1 MNRNVWLNHSFGN
14 INERIHRVWGE
25 APEIAITHTQ
35 SSRITSS
42 SSSFRGFRLSS
53 IAAALLTALSVPATA
68 ENITY
73 DDTHTTNPG
82 LQTEPVV
89 ANSVEQS
96 FFPTNGTSLSGNTV
110 TVNTVSSVQS
120 PFRVYGGVTTGAD
133 AVTGNNVNINI
144 GAQVRDFVFGGYS
157 NFGSTIGNTVNI
169 NGGTVSGAVRGGNAK
184 GTGEASGNTVNVSAG
199 TVGGDIYGGINNDAT
214 AGVINGPVTGN
225 KVTIS
230 GGTMS
235 NTTVYGGYSI
245 SGTVSNNT
253 VEMTNGAVNDLD
265 IAGDIRGSLI
275 GGWGFAPGAVVD
287 SNAVILSGGTVGHD
301 LYGGYGNDTNVVSN
315 NTVTMS
321 GGTVTDFVYGGLVKL
336 GSGTAT
342 GNIVNISG
350 GTVGGDVYGGNAS
363 PEGIGTATGNTVNIS
378 GGTIGRDVYG
388 TFTISGN
395 TSDNNVNISGGTIS
409 HFVYGG
415 RSATGNATGNTVNIS
430 GAPTLTNSILYGG
443 FSDSGADA
451 VTGNTLAYGG
461 GYTGTAVA
469 VQDIQNFQNYQFNLN
484 GVQAGSTI
492 FSNDAGAG
500 PDMTGSTISITAPS
514 LTTALGSKVT
524 LISKTQG
531 TYAGPTELAPLT
543 GTNGADYSYL
553 LSQSTGNPLSLFLSK
568 LATAGDLS
576 LTGPYA
582 AIAGTGTGES
592 VTLDVGGT
600 LTVDGALSMTSNAT
614 NAATLKAGT
623 LVTPALTLTG
633 ANTNANI
640 GTLQVSQNTA
650 VNLDATGVGNVAIN
664 GLAFSNRSALTVTP
678 TNGGNMT
685 FGGNLSVAGP
695 GNTLNSPIAY
705 NAAGKAISFDL
716 TGVSAGA
723 TMLSITG
730 SKPDLTGATLSLAT
744 RPTNLDLD
752 LGDRVTFITASSG
765 ITGNAVLPAVLKPST
780 GLVTYEL
787 GVAQT
792 QNDLFAEVTSVSAS
806 EQSKALL
813 EGQVAGLAFA
823 TRGGDLVAGTGLR
836 AATDASQQAE
846 GEAGY
851 SPFVAMS
858 GGSLRYTTGSSVD
871 VSGINM
877 MMGLAAHSTH
887 QDIEY
892 LGGAFFEMG
901 LGNYST
907 FNSFVNS
914 PDVRG
919 IGDTDYQGGGILG
932 RVETPYGSGRL
943 YGEASLRAG
952 RVDNQFI
959 TSDIMPNAE
968 SSSYDISSPYV
979 GAHGGVGYEFAIA
992 PGITMDVSDR
1002 LLWTQQDGESAT
1014 VNDHLVQFD
1023 SANSVRNRLGA
1034 RFSSETS
1041 WEIKPYIGAYW
1052 EHEFDGEQNGSVNG
1066 NAIDAPTLEGDTGIA
1081 ELGFTLL
1088 SSKNNLNID
1097 AGVQGYVGRL
1107 EDMTGS
1113 LRARWDF

>member
-1 MNRNVWLNHSFGN
+1 MNRLFRLKKSFRRINGLMYCVLNVVS
-14 INERIHRVWGE
+14 
-25 APEIAITHTQ
+25 EIAKSHTK
-35 SSRITSS
+35 SSGISRTSNFAS
-42 SSSFRGFRLSS
+42 DFRLSG
-53 IAAALLTALSVPATA
+53 IAVALLAALSVPAAA
-68 ENITY
+68 ENIIY
-73 DDTHTTNPG
+73 DDTNTTNPG
-82 LQTEPVV
+82 LQIDPNSP
-89 ANSVEQS
+89 ANQS
-96 FFPTNGTSLSGNTV
+96 FFPTGGTSLTGNNV
-110 TVNTVSSVQS
+110 TVNTVSGSTPV
-120 PFRVYGGVTTGAD
+120 PFRVYGGVTTGSEL
-133 AVTGNNVNINI
+133 VTGNTVFINPS
-144 GAQVRDFVFGGYS
+144 AQVGQIVYGGFSASGSTTGNTVNMSGGTVLLDVRGGVSTGASGTETSNNATIMTGGTIKGSIYGGLNNNSDPLVTLTGDVTNNRITISGGTVAGAAYAGYNVKGSSTNNALEITNGTVTGRVHGGYIFDSSSGGAVTNNTVTVSGGATLDDDVYGALIADES
-157 NFGSTIGNTVNI
+157 NGGSGIGSASGNTVTINGGTVRLFVYGAYNFAGSGSVSGNSVTINDGMVGGNVYGGRSYSGVATGNTVNI
-169 NGGTVSGAVRGGNAK
+169 NGGVVN
-184 GTGEASGNTVNVSAG
+184 GEVFGSKSITNVA
-199 TVGGDIYGGINNDAT
+199 
-214 AGVINGPVTGN
+214 
-225 KVTIS
+225 
-230 GGTMS
+230 
-235 NTTVYGGYSI
+235 
-245 SGTVSNNT
+245 SNNT
-253 VEMTNGAVNDLD
+253 
-265 IAGDIRGSLI
+265 
-275 GGWGFAPGAVVD
+275 
-287 SNAVILSGGTVGHD
+287 
-301 LYGGYGNDTNVVSN
+301 
-315 NTVTMS
+315 
-321 GGTVTDFVYGGLVKL
+321 
-336 GSGTAT
+336 
-342 GNIVNISG
+342 VNISG
-350 GTVGGDVYGGNAS
+350 GTVGGNVYGGYTDAN
-363 PEGIGTATGNTVNIS
+363 PATDNTI
-378 GGTIGRDVYG
+378 
-388 TFTISGN
+388 
-395 TSDNNVNISGGTIS
+395 
-409 HFVYGG
+409 
-415 RSATGNATGNTVNIS
+415 NIS

-443 FSDSGADA
+443 FQESGKGNVVA
-451 VTGNTLAYGG
+451 GNTLIYSGNYAGSP
-461 GYTGTAVA
+461 V
-469 VQDIQNFQNYQFNLN
+469 VVKDIQNFQNYQFNLS
-484 GVQAGSTI
+484 GVQAGNTI
-492 FSNDAGAG
+492 FSNDAGTG
-500 PDMTGSTISITAPS
+500 PDMTGSTVSITAPS
-514 LTTALGSKVT
+514 ITMPLGGRVA

-553 LSQSTGNPLSLFLSK
+553 LSQSAGNPLSLFLSK

-582 AIAGTGTGES
+582 AIAGTGAGES

-614 NAATLKAGT
+614 NAAMLKAGT
-623 LVTPALTLTG
+623 LVTPSLTLTG
-633 ANTNANI
+633 ANTSANI
-640 GTLQVSQNTA
+640 GTLQVSQSSA
-650 VNLDATGVGNVAIN
+650 VNLDATSAGNVAIN

-695 GNTLNSPIAY
+695 GNTLNTPIAY

-716 TGVSAGA
+716 TGMTAGA
-723 TMLSITG
+723 TMLSVTG

-765 ITGNAVLPAVLKPST
+765 LTGNAVLPAVLKPST

-836 AATDASQQAE
+836 AATDASQQAQ
-846 GEAGY
+846 GETGY

-952 RVDNQFI
+952 RVDNQFN

-992 PGITMDVSDR
+992 SGIMMDVSDR

-1034 RFSSETS
+1034 RFSGETS
-1041 WEIKPYIGAYW
+1041 WEIKPYVGAYW
-1052 EHEFDGEQNGSVNG
+1052 EHEFDGKQNGSVNG